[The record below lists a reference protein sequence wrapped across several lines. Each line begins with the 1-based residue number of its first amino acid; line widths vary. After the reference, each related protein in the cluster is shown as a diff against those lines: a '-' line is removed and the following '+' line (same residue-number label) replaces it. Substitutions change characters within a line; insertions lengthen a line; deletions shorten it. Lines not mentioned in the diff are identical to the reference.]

1 MTNRSAFRIPNSEF
15 PMAKDLDELLKQPSE
30 WLRGAGPVSDIV
42 ISSRIRLAGNLEK
55 YPFATRATKTSQ
67 GEVFTVVKEG
77 LGRIVTLRKPLIV
90 QMGEL
95 DEVDRQFLVER
106 HLVSRE
112 HIVHPDSKGVA
123 IGSGEVVSVMIN
135 EEDHLRLQVMQ
146 SGLNLRDGWSL
157 IDTLDDEL
165 SEQLP
170 YAYST
175 DWGYLTCCPTN
186 TGTGMRA
193 SVMAH
198 LPALVITK
206 QINKVLHTITKL
218 GLTARGLY
226 GEGTEASGNFFQISN
241 QVALGRAEEEI
252 IENIERILKEV
263 IHQEQ
268 TARESLMTNN
278 RVQLE
283 DRIWRA
289 FGILQHAKTMSSTEA
304 LDLLSAVRLGVDLG
318 LMSANSAEGRPASG
332 GGGTAGNG
340 NGLDRTIVNEMFL
353 FSQPAHLQKLEGKV
367 LTAKERDTKRA
378 QLIRTKLGGQK

>member
-1 MTNRSAFRIPNSEF
+1 
-15 PMAKDLDELLKQPSE
+15 MAKKELDELLKQPSE
-30 WLRGAGPVSDIV
+30 WLRGVGPTSDIV
-42 ISSRIRLAGNLEK
+42 MSSRIRLARNLEK
-55 YPFATRATKTSQ
+55 LPFATRATKASQ
-67 GEVFTVVKEG
+67 AEVLSVVREG
-77 LGRIVTLRKPLIV
+77 VARSVTLQRPLFFEIA
-90 QMGEL
+90 EL

-112 HIVHPDSKGVA
+112 HVVHLDHKAVA
-123 IGSGEVVSVMIN
+123 IGHGEVISIMVN
-135 EEDHLRLQVMQ
+135 EEDHLRIQAMQ
-146 SGLNLRDGWSL
+146 SGLNLQEAWSL
-157 IDTLDDEL
+157 IDTLDDEF
-165 SEQLP
+165 SEVIP

-193 SVMAH
+193 SVMVH

-241 QVALGRAEEEI
+241 QVALGRSEEELL
-252 IENIERILKEV
+252 ENLERILTEV

-268 TARESLMTNN
+268 AGRETLMANN

-289 FGILQHAKTMSSTEA
+289 FGILRHAKTMSSNEA
-304 LDLLSAVRLGVDLG
+304 LDLLSAARLGVDLG
-318 LMSANSAEGRPASG
+318 LMD
-332 GGGTAGNG
+332 
-340 NGLDRTIVNEMFL
+340 GLDRTTVNELLL

-367 LTAKERDTKRA
+367 LSAKERDVKRA
-378 QLIRTKLGGQK
+378 QLVRSRLGGQP

>member
-1 MTNRSAFRIPNSEF
+1 MGSKA
-15 PMAKDLDELLKQPSE
+15 LDELLKQPSE

-42 ISSRIRLAGNLEK
+42 ISSRVRLARNLEK
-55 YPFATRATKTSQ
+55 YPFTARASKASQSEVLRLAKESLGQSATLKRS
-67 GEVFTVVKEG
+67 
-77 LGRIVTLRKPLIV
+77 LIF
-90 QMGEL
+90 EIKDL
-95 DEVDRQFLVER
+95 DEIDRQFLVER

-112 HIVHPDSKGVA
+112 QIVHAEHKAVA
-123 IGSGEVVSVMIN
+123 IGQGEVISVMIN

-146 SGLNLRDGWSL
+146 SGLNLQDAWSL

-165 SEQLP
+165 SETLP
-170 YAYST
+170 YAYSS
-175 DWGYLTCCPTN
+175 DWGYLTSCPTN
-186 TGTGMRA
+186 TGTGLRA

-198 LPALVITK
+198 LPSLVLTK
-206 QINKVLHTITKL
+206 QINKVLHTITRL

-241 QVALGRAEEEI
+241 QVALGRSEEEL

-268 TARESLMTNN
+268 TGRESLMANN

-289 FGILQHAKTMSSTEA
+289 FGLLRHAKTVSSSEA

-318 LMSANSAEGRPASG
+318 LM
-332 GGGTAGNG
+332 
-340 NGLDRTIVNEMFL
+340 NGLDRKIVNEMFI
-353 FSQPAHLQKLEGKV
+353 FSQPAHLQKLEGKA
-367 LTAKERDTKRA
+367 LSAKERDTKRA
-378 QLIRTKLGGQK
+378 QLIRSRLGGQS

>member
-1 MTNRSAFRIPNSEF
+1 MRRE
-15 PMAKDLDELLKQPSE
+15 LDEFLKQPSE
-30 WLRGAGPVSDIV
+30 WLRGVGPVSDIV
-42 ISSRIRLAGNLEK
+42 ISSRIRLARNLDK
-55 YPFATRATKTSQ
+55 SPFATRATRASQ
-67 GEVFTVVKEG
+67 AEVFKVVQEG
-77 LGRIVTLRKPLIV
+77 LGATASLRKALV
-90 QMGEL
+90 LELSDL

-112 HIVHPDSKGVA
+112 HVIHPEGKGVA
-123 IGSGEVVSVMIN
+123 IGPGEVVSIMIN
-135 EEDHLRLQVMQ
+135 EEDHLRIQVMQ
-146 SGLNLRDGWSL
+146 SGLNLQDAWTI

-165 SEQLP
+165 SEALP
-170 YAYST
+170 FAYST

-186 TGTGMRA
+186 TGTGLRA

-198 LPALVITK
+198 LPSLVITK

-241 QVALGRAEEEI
+241 QVALGRSEEEI
-252 IENIERILKEV
+252 IENLERIIKEV

-268 TARESLMTNN
+268 TARDSLMTSS

-289 FGILQHAKTMSSTEA
+289 FGILRHAKTMSSNEA

-318 LMSANSAEGRPASG
+318 VMSPTGGSLPASASTGQAGASG
-332 GGGTAGNG
+332 G
-340 NGLDRTIVNEMFL
+340 NGLTRHVVNEL
-353 FSQPAHLQKLEGKV
+353 FIFAQPAHLQKLEGKA
-367 LTAKERDTKRA
+367 LSAKERDAKRA
-378 QLIRTKLGGQK
+378 ELIRAKLGGQT